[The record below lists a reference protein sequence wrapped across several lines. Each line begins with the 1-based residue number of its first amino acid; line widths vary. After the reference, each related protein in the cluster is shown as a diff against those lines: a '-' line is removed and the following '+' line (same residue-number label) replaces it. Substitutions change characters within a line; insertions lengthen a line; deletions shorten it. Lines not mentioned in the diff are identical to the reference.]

1 VNGPDLRR
9 RLAVAQAALA
19 AAGAEVMRRYTAAT
33 AVPDAPAEIT
43 TEADLAA
50 EALLVQRLAE
60 AFPED
65 AVLSEHLPPP
75 VPPVGRHWVLDPIDG
90 TRGYARKSG
99 EFALLI
105 ALVEGRRPVLGAVW
119 EPVPARLTWALA
131 GEGCWTRQ
139 GWHGSDHRC
148 RVSTVAGRP
157 RVVAMSRSQGEP
169 GSARLLAALGAE
181 RVLAT
186 WSAGIKLAL
195 VARGEADLYLGD
207 YLHPHDWDVAAG
219 HLLVEEAGGRVS
231 DLTGREVLYDGSGT
245 SCGGRG
251 LLASN
256 GLVHD
261 AALAAIARGEVTPG

>member
-1 VNGPDLRR
+1 VSGQLPRHE
-9 RLAVAQAALA
+9 LAVAFAALA
-19 AAGAEVMRRYTAAT
+19 EAGAEVMRRYRDQP

-50 EALLVQRLAE
+50 EAMVVQRLSA
-60 AFPED
+60 AFPAD

-75 VPPVGRHWVLDPIDG
+75 SPPVGRHWVLDPIDG
-90 TRGYARKSG
+90 TRGYARRSG
-99 EFALLI
+99 EFALLL
-105 ALVEGRRPVLGAVW
+105 ALVEDGRPVLAGVW
-119 EPVPARLTWALA
+119 EPVPERLTWAVA
-131 GEGCWTRQ
+131 GGGCWTRQ
-139 GWHGSDHRC
+139 GWDGEDRRC
-148 RVSTVAGRP
+148 RVSVVAGRP
-157 RVVAMSRSQGEP
+157 RVVAMSRSQGEQ
-169 GSARLLAALGAE
+169 GSARLLAALRAV
-181 RVLAT
+181 RAVAT

-207 YLHPHDWDVAAG
+207 YLHPHDWDVCAG

-231 DLTGREVLYDGSGT
+231 DLTGREVRYDGSGT

-261 AALAAIARGEVTPG
+261 AALAAVVSGAVTPR